1 MNDKMQYLLSH
12 SLPHNLNV
20 IYNKIASRFRL
31 EFASFE
37 PRYIETE
44 VTNRCNMRCIHCTRT
59 NHFLTGEKPLDIG
72 FLSLENY
79 IRILDQ
85 FKYLD
90 CVTLQGLGEPFL
102 NPEIFDII
110 RYSKDRNLSVAITT
124 NVSLLNEEVS
134 KKLIKSGINTKDNL
148 TLSIDSFN
156 TDSFEKMR
164 PPIKLKKIIRNLET
178 CTQICRDKVNIS
190 LHLVVANENIDS
202 LENYIRL
209 ADSFGIKQI
218 SFSDQNL
225 DMAGEKKDTLQISN
239 STKLRETISRII
251 SITTEKD
258 VAFSYYKLDSN
269 TWTQKE
275 TKHPCWFLWSYPY
288 ITWDGYV
295 TPCCARP
302 YPKEFN
308 FGNVFETDFRKIWN
322 SKKYRDFRKSFKST
336 AIPEICIG
344 CPHAIL

>member
-1 MNDKMQYLLSH
+1 
-12 SLPHNLNV
+12 
-20 IYNKIASRFRL
+20 
-31 EFASFE
+31 
-37 PRYIETE
+37 
-44 VTNRCNMRCIHCTRT
+44 
-59 NHFLTGEKPLDIG
+59 LTGEKPLDIG

-79 IRILDQ
+79 IRILGQ

-124 NVSLLNEEVS
+124 NVSLLNKEVS
-134 KKLIKSGINTKDNL
+134 RKLIKSKINSKDNV

-156 TDSFEKMR
+156 ADSFEKMR
-164 PPIKLKKIIRNLET
+164 PPIKFTDIMRNLET
-178 CTQICRDKVNIS
+178 FTQICRDKVNIS
-190 LHLVVANENIDS
+190 LHLVIANENIDN
-202 LENYIRL
+202 LDNYISKAASL
-209 ADSFGIKQI
+209 GIKQV

-225 DMAGEKKDTLQISN
+225 DMASDNKDNLIIKNPKRLKTS
-239 STKLRETISRII
+239 ISRAI
-251 SITTEKD
+251 SISKEKG
-258 VAFSYYKLDSN
+258 VKFSYYKLDSN
-269 TWTQKE
+269 TWTKKE

-302 YPKEFN
+302 FPKEFN
-308 FGNVFETDFRKIWN
+308 FGNVFETDFREIWN
-322 SKKYRDFRKSFKST
+322 SKKYRDFRKSFTSK

-344 CPHAIL
+344 CPHSIL